1 MANGSQVPVKVL
13 IKNGITYTVPANV
26 PISYEITCQVP
37 GGGGASSSG
46 SFVPTRPHGG
56 FALKLAEMARM
67 DPTDLEIE
75 PGSTLV
81 VEATPSEYEN
91 LSELGRFAQSSHLSE
106 RNVDIVVRTVE
117 DE

>member
-13 IKNGITYTVPANV
+13 IKDGITYTVPANV
-26 PISYEITCQVP
+26 PISYEITCQGP

-46 SFVPTRPHGG
+46 SFVPTNPHPGG
-56 FALKLAEMARM
+56 VLKLAEMARM

-75 PGSTLV
+75 PDSTLV

-91 LSELGRFAQSSHLSE
+91 FSELDRFARSSRLSE
-106 RNVDIVVRTVE
+106 RNVDIVVRIVE